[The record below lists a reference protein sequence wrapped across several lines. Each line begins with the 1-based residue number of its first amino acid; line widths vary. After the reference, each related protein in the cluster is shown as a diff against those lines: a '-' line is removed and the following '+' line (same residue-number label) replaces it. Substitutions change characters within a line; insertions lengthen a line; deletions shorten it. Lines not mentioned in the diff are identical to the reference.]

1 MLPNSDVLEVESYPD
16 LVEGSEADT
25 QDSEETSVL
34 LREELSNPKEVNVVR
49 HWHLHSEK
57 KGVNKEQREASKKK
71 KDSVYKSLNEQSA
84 HNDPL
89 APQIIRK
96 RNENKSTNQIASEIA
111 TSDERED
118 FIGGTSLPVSHSPVN
133 KTSVR
138 VREVV
143 EAREASLING
153 ARSMLLSCLFVIAEQ
168 VNEG

>member
-118 FIGGTSLPVSHSPVN
+118 FIGGAGLSVSHSPVN
-133 KTSVR
+133 KASVR

-143 EAREASLING
+143 
-153 ARSMLLSCLFVIAEQ
+153 
-168 VNEG
+168 